1 MKSKLKHRAKGSTVA
16 ALDIG
21 SSKIA
26 CLIAIISDDQGTMEI
41 VGVGHHASSGIKSGT
56 ITDLKAVENVIRHT
70 VHTAENMAAKT
81 LKGYPLRDVVI
92 NLPPAHAKQQIE
104 QIDIN
109 ISGHEV
115 TETDMYRAL
124 ARAQQKAINKY
135 PGDVLI
141 HSIAASCNID
151 GHGGIQEPIGM
162 VGESLH
168 LDVNIIT
175 AAQNAIKNMSTCV
188 ERSHLDIISFCHSAY
203 AAGLSTL
210 VEDEMEL
217 GSTVIDMGGGTTSIA
232 VFAGKKLIYIDSI
245 PIGGKHVTSDIARG
259 LTTSLSH
266 AERLKTL
273 YGSAMATMSD
283 DNEMIDVPQ
292 IGEDNITN
300 HRHIP
305 RSLLVGIIQPR
316 LEEIFE
322 MVRAKLND
330 SGLGPLAGRRI
341 VLTGGASQIPG
352 LRDISQNILDKQVRL
367 GRPIRTNSLPET
379 MQGPDFATTT
389 GLLTYLAERSHEIPS
404 NISNS
409 SEDLSIMEKFKV
421 WLKENW

>member
-1 MKSKLKHRAKGSTVA
+1 MKVKQKYHTKGSTVA

-21 SSKIA
+21 SSKTV
-26 CLIAIISDDQGTMEI
+26 CLIAQVVDDHGTMNV
-41 VGVGHHASSGIKSGT
+41 VGVGHQASQGIKSGT

-70 VHTAENMAAKT
+70 VHAAENMAAKT
-81 LKGYPLRDVVI
+81 LKGYPLREVVV
-92 NLPPAHAKQQIE
+92 NLPPVHARQQIE

-109 ISGHEV
+109 ISGHDV

-124 ARAQQKAINKY
+124 ARAQKNAKQKH
-135 PGDVLI
+135 PDDVFV

-151 GHGGIQEPIGM
+151 GQSGILEPVGMIG
-162 VGESLH
+162 ENLH
-168 LDVNIIT
+168 MDVNIIS
-175 AAQNAIKNMSTCV
+175 ADHNAIKNMSTCI

-210 VEDEMEL
+210 VEDELEL
-217 GSTVIDMGGGTTSIA
+217 GSTIIDMGGGITSIA

-245 PIGGKHVTSDIARG
+245 PIGGQHVTNDVARG
-259 LTTSLSH
+259 LTTTISN

-273 YGSAMATMSD
+273 YGSAMGTMSD
-283 DNEMIDVPQ
+283 EGEMIDVPQ
-292 IGEDNITN
+292 VGEDHMTT
-300 HRHIP
+300 HRNIP
-305 RSLLVGIIQPR
+305 RSYLVGIIQPR

-322 MVRAKLND
+322 GVRARLEA
-330 SGLGPLAGRRI
+330 SGLSNIAGRRI

-352 LRDISQNILDKQVRL
+352 LRDIAQYILDKQVRL
-367 GRPIRTNSLPET
+367 GRPIRTNGLPEV

-389 GLLTYLAERSHEIPS
+389 GLLTYLAERSHEIPA
-404 NISNS
+404 NVMAS
-409 SEDLSIMEKFKV
+409 SDDMSLYEKFRV